1 MEFVPQEASFSYE
14 ALDFGSNAAFS
25 EGIHA

>member
-1 MEFVPQEASFSYE
+1 MGFVPQEASFTYE

-25 EGIHA
+25 EGTHA